1 MECTKSHGK
10 LTNFKAGMLLQQ
22 QLDLFNSLPNKP
34 YCMDDKPGFM
44 LIRSKA
50 IAVKKPYI
58 QVNSPMTTIYFV
70 FDDDKEDSALSW
82 FDRNL
87 PAPFWTTQNPENGHC
102 HHCYKLEI
110 PLHTSEFS
118 SIKAIKYAQAV
129 YYAYALKMGAD
140 LSYSQLITK
149 NPLHPQ
155 WRTTYWTK
163 QAYSLDYLADFVDL
177 PKKLPKKLEVVGLG
191 RNVTM
196 FEKGRHWAYKAIR
209 DYMHHNSNHEWERAV
224 KAQLEAIN
232 STFEQPLPYSEVKA
246 TAKSIARWVWQRFSY
261 GEFSAIQAKRGAKGA
276 SKGGAVRSAQY
287 EPLRQK
293 AMELKEQGLNN
304 TQIGKQLGVD
314 RKTVRRWLGVGQC
327 PISDDSLRGVFVRG
341 RQLNSN

>member
-1 MECTKSHGK
+1 MEIAKSHDK
-10 LTNFKAGMLLQQ
+10 LTNFKAGMLSQQ
-22 QLDLFNSLPNKP
+22 QFDLFESLPKRP
-34 YCMDDKPGFM
+34 YCMDEKPGYM

-50 IAVKKPYI
+50 IAIKKPYL

-82 FDRNL
+82 FDSNL
-87 PAPFWTTQNPENGHC
+87 PAPYWTTQNPDNGHC

-155 WRTTYWTK
+155 HRTTYWTK

-196 FEKGRHWAYKAIR
+196 FEKGRRWAYTAVR
-209 DYMHHNSNHEWERAV
+209 DYLHHNSSLEWERAV
-224 KAQLEAIN
+224 RAQIEAIN
-232 STFEQPLPYSEVKA
+232 AGFEVPLPYSEVKA

-261 GEFSAIQAKRGAKGA
+261 GEFSAIQAKRGAKGCK
-276 SKGGAVRSAQY
+276 KGGAVRSAQY
-287 EPLRQK
+287 TELRIQTK
-293 AMELKEQGLNN
+293 QLHEQGMNN
-304 TQIGKQLGVD
+304 TQIAKQLGVN
-314 RKTVRRWLGVGQC
+314 RRTVIRWLEGV
-327 PISDDSLRGVFVRG
+327 
-341 RQLNSN
+341 

>member
-1 MECTKSHGK
+1 MRTVKNHNT
-10 LTNFKAGMLLQQ
+10 LTNFKAELLAQQ
-22 QLDLFNSLPNKP
+22 QLDLFESLPKRP
-34 YCMDDKPGFM
+34 YCMDEKPGYM
-44 LIRSKA
+44 LIRSKV

-58 QVNSPMTTIYFV
+58 QINSPTTTIYFV
-70 FDDDKEDSALSW
+70 FDDDKNDAALSW
-82 FDRNL
+82 FDANL
-87 PAPFWTTQNPENGHC
+87 PAPYWTTQNPDNGRC

-155 WRTTYWTK
+155 HRTTFWNDR
-163 QAYSLDYLADFVDL
+163 AYSLDYLADFVDL

-196 FEKGRHWAYKAIR
+196 FEKGRRWAYTAIR
-209 DYMHHNSNHEWERAV
+209 DYLHHSSSHDWEKAV
-224 KAQLEAIN
+224 RTHLEAIN
-232 STFEQPLPYSEVKA
+232 SSFEQPLPYGEVKA

-261 GEFSAIQAKRGAKGA
+261 GVFSAIQAKRGAKGGKA
-276 SKGGAVRSAQY
+276 KGEAYAEKR
-287 EPLRQK
+287 
-293 AMELKEQGLNN
+293 ELAIKLKCDGLSY
-304 TQIGKQLGVD
+304 TQISDQLQVS
-314 RKTVRRWLGVGQC
+314 RRSVINWC
-327 PISDDSLRGVFVRG
+327 K
-341 RQLNSN
+341 

>member
-1 MECTKSHGK
+1 MDYSSSNRMESTKSHDK
-10 LTNFKAGMLLQQ
+10 LTNFKAGMFSQQ

-34 YCMDDKPGFM
+34 YCMDEKPGFM

-58 QVNSPMTTIYFV
+58 QINAPTTTIYFV
-70 FDDDKEDSALSW
+70 FDDDKVDSALSW
-82 FDRNL
+82 FDSNL
-87 PAPFWTTQNPENGHC
+87 PAPYWTTQNPENGRC

-140 LSYSQLITK
+140 MSYSQLITK

-155 WRTTYWTK
+155 HRTTYWTDR
-163 QAYSLDYLADFVDL
+163 AYSLDYLADFVDL
-177 PKKLPKKLEVVGLG
+177 PKRIPKKLEMVGLG

-209 DYMHHNSNHEWERAV
+209 DYMHHNSTYEWERAV
-224 KAQLEAIN
+224 RAHLEAIN
-232 STFEQPLPYSEVKA
+232 SSFEVPLPYSEVKA
-246 TAKSIARWVWQRFSY
+246 TAKSIAKWVWQRFSY
-261 GEFSAIQAKRGAKGA
+261 GAFSEVQAKRGAKGGKA
-276 SKGGAVRSAQY
+276 KGNAYAEKR
-287 EPLRQK
+287 
-293 AMELKEQGLNN
+293 ELAIKLKCDGLSY
-304 TQIGKQLGVD
+304 TQISDQLQVS
-314 RKTVRRWLGVGQC
+314 RRSVINWC
-327 PISDDSLRGVFVRG
+327 K
-341 RQLNSN
+341 

>member
-1 MECTKSHGK
+1 MEIAKNYT
-10 LTNFKAGMLLQQ
+10 QQ

-34 YCMDDKPGFM
+34 YCMDEKPGYM

-58 QVNSPMTTIYFV
+58 QVNSPVTTIYFV
-70 FDDDKEDSALSW
+70 FDGDKNDAALSW
-82 FDRNL
+82 FDSNL
-87 PAPFWTTQNPENGHC
+87 PAPYWTTQNPENGHA
-102 HHCYKLEI
+102 HICYKLEI

-155 WRTTYWTK
+155 HRTTYWTK

-196 FEKGRHWAYKAIR
+196 FEKGRRWAYTAIR
-209 DYMHHNSNHEWERAV
+209 DYMHHNSSHEWERAV
-224 KAQLEAIN
+224 KTHLEAIN
-232 STFEQPLPYSEVKA
+232 AGFEVPLPYSEVKA
-246 TAKSIARWVWQRFSY
+246 TAKSIAKWVWQRFSY
-261 GEFSAIQAKRGAKGA
+261 GEFSAIQAKRGAKGCK
-276 SKGGAVRSAQY
+276 KGGVVRSAKY
-287 EPLRQK
+287 VELRIQAK
-293 AMELKEQGLNN
+293 QLHDQGMNN
-304 TQIGKQLGVD
+304 TQIAKQLNVA
-314 RKTVRRWLGVGQC
+314 RMTVIRWLGV
-327 PISDDSLRGVFVRG
+327 
-341 RQLNSN
+341 

>member
-1 MECTKSHGK
+1 MRAVKNHNT
-10 LTNFKAGMLLQQ
+10 LTNFKAGMLSQQ

-34 YCMDDKPGFM
+34 YCMDEKPGYM
-44 LIRSKA
+44 LIRSKNIA
-50 IAVKKPYI
+50 IKKPYLQI
-58 QVNSPMTTIYFV
+58 NAPTTTIYFV

-82 FDRNL
+82 FDTNL
-87 PAPFWTTQNPENGHC
+87 PAPYWTTQNPDNGHC

-129 YYAYALKMGAD
+129 YYAYALKLGAD

-155 WRTTYWTK
+155 HRTTYWTK

-196 FEKGRHWAYKAIR
+196 FEKGRRWAYTAIR
-209 DYMHHNSNHEWERAV
+209 DYMHHNSSHEWERAV
-224 KAQLEAIN
+224 KTHLEAIN
-232 STFEQPLPYSEVKA
+232 AGFEVPLPYSEVKA
-246 TAKSIARWVWQRFSY
+246 TAKSIAKWVWQRFSY
-261 GEFSAIQAKRGAKGA
+261 GEFSAIQAKRGAKGCK
-276 SKGGAVRSAQY
+276 KGGVVRSAKY
-287 EPLRQK
+287 VELRIQAK
-293 AMELKEQGLNN
+293 QLHDQGMNN
-304 TQIGKQLGVD
+304 TQIAKQLNVA
-314 RKTVRRWLGVGQC
+314 RMTVIRWLGV
-327 PISDDSLRGVFVRG
+327 
-341 RQLNSN
+341 

>member
-1 MECTKSHGK
+1 MEIAKSHDK
-10 LTNFKAGMLLQQ
+10 LTNFKAGMLSQQ
-22 QLDLFNSLPNKP
+22 QLDLFQSLPKRP
-34 YCMDDKPGFM
+34 YCMDEKPGYM

-50 IAVKKPYI
+50 IAIKKPYLQI
-58 QVNSPMTTIYFV
+58 NSPTTTIYFV

-82 FDRNL
+82 FDSNL
-87 PAPFWTTQNPENGHC
+87 PAPYWTTQNPDNGHC

-155 WRTTYWTK
+155 HRTTYWTK

-196 FEKGRHWAYKAIR
+196 FEKGRRWAYTAVR
-209 DYMHHNSNHEWERAV
+209 DYLHHNSSLEWERAV
-224 KAQLEAIN
+224 RAQIEAIN
-232 STFEQPLPYSEVKA
+232 AGFEVPLPYSEVKA

-261 GEFSAIQAKRGAKGA
+261 GEFSAIQAKRGAKGCK
-276 SKGGAVRSAQY
+276 KGGAARSAKY
-287 EPLRQK
+287 TELRIQAK
-293 AMELKEQGLNN
+293 QLHEQGMNN
-304 TQIGKQLGVD
+304 TEIGKQLGVN
-314 RKTVRRWLGVGQC
+314 RRTVIRWFEGV
-327 PISDDSLRGVFVRG
+327 
-341 RQLNSN
+341 

>member
-1 MECTKSHGK
+1 MECTKSHDT
-10 LTNFKAGMLLQQ
+10 LTSFKSELLSKQ
-22 QLDLFNSLPNKP
+22 QLDLFESLPKRP
-34 YCMDDKPGFM
+34 YCMDEKPGYM

-58 QVNSPMTTIYFV
+58 QVNPPVTTIYFV
-70 FDDDKEDSALSW
+70 FDGDKNDAALSW
-82 FDRNL
+82 FDSNL
-87 PAPFWTTQNPENGHC
+87 PAPYWTTQNPENGHA
-102 HHCYKLEI
+102 HICYKLEI

-155 WRTTYWTK
+155 HRTTYWTK
-163 QAYSLDYLADFVDL
+163 QAYSLDYLADFIDL

-196 FEKGRHWAYKAIR
+196 FEKGRRWAYTAIR
-209 DYMHHNSNHEWERAV
+209 DYMHHHSSSVWEHAV
-224 KAQLEAIN
+224 KTHLEAIN
-232 STFEQPLPYSEVKA
+232 STFEPPLPHSEVKA

-261 GEFSAIQAKRGAKGA
+261 GDFSEIQAKRGAKGGK
-276 SKGGAVRSAQY
+276 KGGIVRSAKY
-287 EPLRQK
+287 AELRIQAK
-293 AMELKEQGLNN
+293 LMHEQGMS
-304 TQIGKQLGVD
+304 IKV
-314 RKTVRRWLGVGQC
+314 
-327 PISDDSLRGVFVRG
+327 ISETLEAHR
-341 RQLNSN
+341 NSISAWIR